1 MNTPFTSAN
10 AQGVQKSPGPLSE
23 SERHGADNPRVR
35 VSGWIFE
42 VG

>member
-10 AQGVQKSPGPLSE
+10 AQDLGKSPGTLGD

-42 VG
+42 IG